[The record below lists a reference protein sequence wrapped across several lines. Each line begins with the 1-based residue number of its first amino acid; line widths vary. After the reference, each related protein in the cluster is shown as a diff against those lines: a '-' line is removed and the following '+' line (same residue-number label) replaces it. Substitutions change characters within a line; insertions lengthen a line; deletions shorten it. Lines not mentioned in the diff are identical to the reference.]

1 MYLYGFRGISTWE
14 TMYKVTGNGFV
25 PPNASLETCL
35 QNGQLASE
43 TSWLGAYVGDI
54 RVATGTETPS
64 FKKAL
69 RSGAILPL
77 NAYSQYE
84 SKVTSASSS
93 WNLTTD
99 SGLVCTASSNETA
112 SHIPLNM
119 VYPAPEM
126 FGIWLEKAGF
136 DGQLYC
142 QEAAARLATRY
153 FDAGTFVAELRE
165 TIMSFKGL
173 LRRFIS
179 LLSKPDLDKVINA
192 WLEARYGWRPLY
204 ADILSF
210 IKTVNRPREK
220 FPLYKER
227 VGRNINYS
235 EHELFDFG
243 AYKILYDLN
252 VTISGRGS
260 VYSKYEPAAFRVAP
274 ITTAWELVPFSFIVD
289 WFFTVGS
296 ALTAWETKIE
306 FPDLIC
312 SSSYKL
318 DYSITA
324 KVQDFHVD
332 GFSGPLNAQ
341 SSGNGWAIARIPT
354 ALSSEVKFQPH
365 LGILELIDLLAIAR
379 QILFKK

>member
-1 MYLYGFRGISTWE
+1 M
-14 TMYKVTGNGFV
+14 
-25 PPNASLETCL
+25 
-35 QNGQLASE
+35 
-43 TSWLGAYVGDI
+43 GDV

-84 SKVTSASSS
+84 TKVTSASSS
-93 WNLTTD
+93 WNLT
-99 SGLVCTASSNETA
+99 GLYGTTCSASSNETA
-112 SHIPLNM
+112 THIPMNLVN
-119 VYPAPEM
+119 PTPEM
-126 FGIWLEKAGF
+126 FGIWLAKAGF

-179 LLSKPDLDKVINA
+179 LITKPNFDKIINA
-192 WLEARYGWRPLY
+192 WLEVRYAWRPLY
-204 ADILSF
+204 FDILSF
-210 IKTVNRPREK
+210 IKTVNRPKEK
-220 FPLYKER
+220 YPLYKER
-227 VGRNINYS
+227 VGRKIDYS
-235 EHELFDFG
+235 EHELLDFG
-243 AYKILYDLN
+243 SYNILYDLN

-274 ITTAWELVPFSFIVD
+274 LTTAWELVPFSFIVD
-289 WFFTVGS
+289 WFFSVGS
-296 ALTAWETKIE
+296 ALTAWETKTE
-306 FPDLIC
+306 FPDLTC

-318 DYSITA
+318 DYSINA
-324 KVQDFHVD
+324 EVQDFHVE
-332 GFSGPLNAQ
+332 GWTGSLNSQ
-341 SSGNGWAIARIPT
+341 SSGNGWAIARNPT
-354 ALSSEVKFQPH
+354 SLSTEVKFQPH

-379 QILFKK
+379 QVLYKK